1 MKIWLTG
8 GSGMVGSNLVEHPNA
23 KQYEVLN
30 PTRAELDLL
39 DFESVITWISINKP
53 DFVIHSAGIV
63 GGIEANINNPLKFY
77 IENLDIGRNV
87 IWGARKNNIKY
98 LLNLGSSCMYPR
110 NAPNPLKEEMILS
123 GELEPT
129 NEGYA
134 IAKIMAFKLCEYISK
149 ESKMFQYK
157 TIIPCNIYGP
167 FDKFEAVKSHLVP
180 AVIRKIYNSKIEG
193 QNIVE
198 IWGDGKARREFMYAG
213 DLVDAIWTAVE
224 SFSDLP
230 SHLNLGLG
238 VDYSISEYYDII
250 AKVIGYE
257 GDFVYNLNKPVGM
270 KRKLVSID
278 KQLKWGWKSKFSLE
292 EGIKA
297 TFSYYLGN
305 SLKT

>member
-39 DFESVITWISINKP
+39 DFESVNTWISINKP

-134 IAKIMAFKLCEYISK
+134 LAKIIAFKLCEYISK
-149 ESKMFQYK
+149 ESKLFQYK
-157 TIIPCNIYGP
+157 TIIPCNIYGR

-180 AVIRKIYNSKIEG
+180 AVIRKIYNAKIEG

-224 SFSDLP
+224 GFSDLP

-238 VDYSISEYYDII
+238 VDYSINEYYNII
-250 AKVIGYE
+250 SKVIGYE
-257 GDFVYNLNKPVGM
+257 GDFVYNLDKPVGM
-270 KRKLVSID
+270 KRKLVAID

-292 EGIKA
+292 DGIKA
-297 TFSYYLGN
+297 TFNYYLEN
-305 SLKT
+305 SL

>member
-39 DFESVITWISINKP
+39 DFESVNTWISINKP

-134 IAKIMAFKLCEYISK
+134 LAKIIAFKLCEYISK
-149 ESKMFQYK
+149 ESKLFQYK
-157 TIIPCNIYGP
+157 TIIPCNIYGR

-180 AVIRKIYNSKIEG
+180 AVIRKIYNAKIEG

-224 SFSDLP
+224 GFSDLP

-238 VDYSISEYYDII
+238 VDYSINEYYNII
-250 AKVIGYE
+250 SKVVGYE
-257 GDFVYNLNKPVGM
+257 GDFVYNLDKPVGM
-270 KRKLVSID
+270 KRKLVAID

-292 EGIKA
+292 DGIKA
-297 TFSYYLGN
+297 TFNYYLEN
-305 SLKT
+305 SL